1 MRAEAS
7 VIDAALDVIEQS
19 RACVRENRRL
29 LADTRYRIAASRRRL
44 SPAFFSGGSAD
55 DSGGIHERV
64 LARLLSGELA
74 PLLEGE
80 CWAGIARGEQTCAV
94 CGEPIEKEDAEY
106 EVPNQG
112 TESDFAHF
120 ACYLIWRHE
129 SRRLA
134 AQNR

>member
-7 VIDAALDVIEQS
+7 VMDAALDVIDQS

-44 SPAFFSGGSAD
+44 SPAFAFSGGSAD
-55 DSGGIHERV
+55 DGGIHERV
-64 LARLLSGELA
+64 LARLLCGELA

-80 CWAGIARGEQTCAV
+80 CWAGIARGEQTCSV

-106 EVPNQG
+106 EVRNQRTG
-112 TESDFAHF
+112 SDFAHF

-134 AQNR
+134 AQKR